1 MNQTIVVLTEEAL
14 TDADALNLQTLQGED
29 ATEFV
34 LLVPEDRATSVV
46 GDFLHHLSLLELAEA
61 FRSLSKEQPAAG
73 RAAPVSALEGSL
85 ETARQHG
92 LALTGR
98 IVAGSAVKALVAA
111 AQETDASQAV
121 VITRPHAVADTF
133 HRDWANQAQDQLG
146 IAVLHLYSGSGFIGG
161 S

>member
-14 TDADALNLQTLQGED
+14 TDADALNLQALQGDD
-29 ATEFV
+29 ATEFL
-34 LLVPEDRATSVV
+34 LLVPEDRNTSVV
-46 GDFLHHLSLLELAEA
+46 GEFLHHLSLLELAEA
-61 FRSLSKEQPAAG
+61 FRGLSKDEPAAD
-73 RAAPVSALEGSL
+73 APAPATALQISL
-85 ETARQHG
+85 EVVTRHG
-92 LALTGR
+92 LAARGET
-98 IVAGSAVKALVAA
+98 VAGNAVKALVATA
-111 AQETDASQAV
+111 KETDASQAV